1 VSKQSGWWRNWIGRL
16 LIGTVLVIN
25 VQCAALFLWTPE
37 AYAPSFELSGT
48 SGEAMMRALGL
59 LFLMWNVPYAFAAIN
74 PQKYRISLFEAIL
87 MQAIGLS
94 GETLLLLGLPPGHQ
108 ALRAATLRFI
118 FFDGGGL
125 LALILAALVT
135 RRPAHP

>member
-1 VSKQSGWWRNWIGRL
+1 
-16 LIGTVLVIN
+16 
-25 VQCAALFLWTPE
+25 
-37 AYAPSFELSGT
+37 
-48 SGEAMMRALGL
+48 MRALGL

-94 GETLLLLGLPPGHQ
+94 GETLLLLGLPPSHQ

-125 LALILAALVT
+125 LALILAALVP